1 VLVGLVR
8 SRGSRTAVL
17 VNASRDSVAVE
28 PLLEDDVQLVAAP
41 GALTLA
47 PADVAVLPLRG
58 GRADD
63 RAAGQLAG
71 AAAERGD
78 VQR

>member
-1 VLVGLVR
+1 M
-8 SRGSRTAVL
+8 
-17 VNASRDSVAVE
+17 
-28 PLLEDDVQLVAAP
+28 QLVAAP
-41 GALTLA
+41 EALTLA